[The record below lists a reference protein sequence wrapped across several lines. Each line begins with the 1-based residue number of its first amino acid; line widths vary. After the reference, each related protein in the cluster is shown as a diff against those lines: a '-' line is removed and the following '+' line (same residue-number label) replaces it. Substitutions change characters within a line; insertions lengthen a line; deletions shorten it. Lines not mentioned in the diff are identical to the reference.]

1 MLSLIGIQ
9 KVKKKRVAWNE
20 ETGEYLPTFGYKN
33 QGKSSKDLSD
43 WIQEVGHDQ
52 GMYSL
57 LLPPLSTLH
66 YITLHITLN
75 TSFTTNPRTNKYID
89 PSTDLVAEK
98 RKEKKER
105 VAKNDM
111 QQRRNIEEGLAQAK
125 GIDYRSMRKEE
136 LRRRLQDAK
145 KSNASMGK
153 FDKLQDGV
161 KLRAGKRKVA
171 FLHLTHPPSSDK
183 NHFFLV

>member
-1 MLSLIGIQ
+1 MIGIQ

-43 WIQEVGHDQ
+43 WIQEVGQDQ
-52 GMYSL
+52 GMRIL
-57 LLPPLSTLH
+57 LTSSPH
-66 YITLHITLN
+66 YITLNTTLHY
-75 TSFTTNPRTNKYID
+75 PRTNKYAD

-98 RKEKKER
+98 RKEKKDR

-171 FLHLTHPPSSDK
+171 SLHLSHLDAYK
-183 NHFFLV
+183 NHHHKYSSFSLTT